1 MQPADRHGP
10 GPMIRGSISVGSGN
24 GNGIVKMATSVV
36 ARHSKLQRDILRV
49 YRQLLRAADGRE
61 GMKEYIRNE
70 FHKNSRVID
79 RKNVLQIEYL
89 LRRAHKQLK
98 SMASIDGV
106 TRIGTST
113 P

>member
-1 MQPADRHGP
+1 
-10 GPMIRGSISVGSGN
+10 
-24 GNGIVKMATSVV
+24 MATSVV